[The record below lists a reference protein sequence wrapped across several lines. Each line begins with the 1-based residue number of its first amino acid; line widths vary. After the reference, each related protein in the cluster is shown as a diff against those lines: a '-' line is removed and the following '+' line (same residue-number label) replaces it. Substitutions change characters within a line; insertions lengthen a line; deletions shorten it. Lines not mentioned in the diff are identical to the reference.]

1 MRILRKLNEIP
12 YEYKILFVG
21 TLLAI
26 IINVTAR

>member
-1 MRILRKLNEIP
+1 MRILKKLREIP
-12 YEYKILFVG
+12 YEYFVLCAG